1 MLDQLRSAPK
11 PVPPQHPR
19 VPGREPPC
27 RLPDASMAVGCSALA
42 NFAAITTAVNTVRAG
57 GGAAGWARAIA
68 TSAAGCD
75 HSMDRTQE
83 GRRERAAAG
92 TSRASST
99 ADVTDDGD
107 DAFLPFRRAEHVLAV
122 RGVGRLGW
130 CYCAGGPLIG
140 PTRPISARGRCY
152 RGVRRAVAVA
162 VHCASCARH
171 AATRSLRI
179 ARAP

>member
-1 MLDQLRSAPK
+1 M
-11 PVPPQHPR
+11 PPQHPR

>member
-27 RLPDASMAVGCSALA
+27 RLPDASVAVGCSALA
-42 NFAAITTAVNTVRAG
+42 NLPAITTAIFAHYYHPAG
-57 GGAAGWARAIA
+57 GGAAGCARAIA

-99 ADVTDDGD
+99 ADDDGR
-107 DAFLPFRRAEHVLAV
+107 AFLPFRRAEQLLAV
-122 RGVGRLGW
+122 RGIGRLGW
-130 CYCAGGPLIG
+130 CYCAGGPLLG
-140 PTRPISARGRCY
+140 PVRPNSARGRCC
-152 RGVRRAVAVA
+152 RGVRRAVAVV
-162 VHCASCARH
+162 VHCAWCARH